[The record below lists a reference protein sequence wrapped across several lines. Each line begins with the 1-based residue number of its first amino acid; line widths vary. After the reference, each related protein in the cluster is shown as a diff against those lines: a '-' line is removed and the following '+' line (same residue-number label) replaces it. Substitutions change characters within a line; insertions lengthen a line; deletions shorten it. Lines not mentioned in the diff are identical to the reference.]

1 MKKLTPFLLSAAL
14 MFGAAACSD
23 GGSKTAGGP
32 NSDTT
37 KTDTTASN
45 NTTGSSPSTAAS
57 PSDTTAANPSTST
70 GASPS
75 DTTSASPNGTQ
86 GSTQANNN
94 DAAVPDKAAQ
104 KDATS
109 DVRRAQANSDIRAR
123 EQRNNAANG
132 GSAENR
138 SDNDLQSE
146 VRSKLETNI
155 PSSKLEVKAKDGAV
169 TVTGAVPTQNDLS
182 KIDKLTK
189 EIKGVKSVTNQAKVV
204 PAKK

>member
-1 MKKLTPFLLSAAL
+1 MKKLTPFLLSAVL
-14 MFGAAACSD
+14 MVGAAACSD

-37 KTDTTASN
+37 KTDTASS
-45 NTTGSSPSTAAS
+45 NTGASSSPSTAAS
-57 PSDTTAANPSTST
+57 PSDTTAASPSSST
-70 GASPS
+70 AASPS
-75 DTTSASPNGTQ
+75 GTQASPQAN
-86 GSTQANNN
+86 ANNN

-132 GSAENR
+132 GTADNR
-138 SDNDLQSE
+138 ADNDIQSE
-146 VRSKLETNI
+146 VRSKLEVNI

-182 KIDKLTK
+182 KIDTLAKQ
-189 EIKGVKSVTNQAKVV
+189 IKGVKSVTNQAKVV
-204 PAKK
+204 PAKNQ